1 MPIRAYIVS
10 TLEPTRTLA
19 ADAVVVFDAAE
30 ESSARD
36 LFEARLARGEAV
48 NFRTLRGGGEA
59 DLFLAAAEA
68 YTDAVFA
75 RRAYAAT
82 PPSPLFALLG
92 DLDLVFC

>member
-1 MPIRAYIVS
+1 MIRAYIVS
-10 TLEPTRTLA
+10 TLEPTRIRA

-36 LFEARLARGEAV
+36 LLETRLARGEAV
-48 NFRTLRGGGEA
+48 NFRTLLTGGEA
-59 DLFLAAAEA
+59 EAFLAAAEA
-68 YTDAVFA
+68 YTDSLWALST
-75 RRAYAAT
+75 YAPP